1 MTEKRNKCD
10 ITKLHKDWLEISFL
24 YNRIL
29 SGCEKDKSAFA
40 KAREKDVTSWTVGR
54 EDLGDVSDL

>member
-1 MTEKRNKCD
+1 MTEKQNKCD

-40 KAREKDVTSWTVGR
+40 KAREKDVTS
-54 EDLGDVSDL
+54 